1 MTARILVAGIWHETN
16 TFSTVPTDLEAFRRY
31 QFAEGR
37 DVLDRSEATNTEI
50 GGFMAEASDLG
61 FDLMPALFAGAV
73 PSGVVTAAALE
84 QIVKTASRRARERG
98 RLDGALIALHGA
110 MVAEGRPHAE
120 AHYLSRLRALLG
132 PKCPMVA
139 TFDSHANLSET
150 LVDACDVLVGYETYP
165 HVDMAERGREA
176 ARILS
181 RLIETGEPPRKAF
194 RKLPLLWPPLLQITS
209 SPPMSEV
216 MALLKE
222 VKATPGIVSAS
233 VAAGFPWADVAHLG
247 ASTLVYG
254 SEENLVERAADS
266 LAEALWSRR
275 HARAPDLVP
284 VDEAVSRAMASTR
297 GPVVLVDAADNV
309 GGGAPGDGTVVLS
322 ALLRA
327 KARSAVVV
335 VHDPAAV
342 EAAAGAGLGARF
354 DGLVGGKSDD
364 RHGPPARLEGEIAFL
379 GNVEYRRDGTY
390 MTGQT
395 VRLGTLA
402 VVEAGGVRVV
412 LTEKPVMP
420 FDTTH
425 LRAVG
430 IEPERQHIIV
440 VKSAIAW
447 QSAFGSMAASHI
459 VLDTPGICAV
469 DVTRFAY
476 TRRQTKL
483 FPLDRDA
490 AWPEG
495 N

>member
-1 MTARILVAGIWHETN
+1 M
-16 TFSTVPTDLEAFRRY
+16 PTDLEAFRRY

-139 TFDSHANLSET
+139 TFDYHANLSET

-176 ARILS
+176 A
-181 RLIETGEPPRKAF
+181 
-194 RKLPLLWPPLLQITS
+194 LPLLWPPLLQITS